1 MADLLSVDDALTRI
15 LTNFKRLPAE
25 KVPLAEAHLRVLAE
39 DLIAEH
45 DLPSFTNSSMDG
57 YAVRAADVTA
67 ATKNSPTHLR
77 VTMDIPAGKAP
88 DGIIQA
94 GEAARI
100 MTGAAMPDG
109 ADAVVPIEDTDAT
122 WEAGDEITLPG
133 DVGVQKVVEVGAN
146 VRLPGENIHAGDT
159 VLYAGTRI
167 RAAAL
172 GVLAGLG
179 AAKVKV
185 VRRPRVA
192 IVSTGDELL
201 AVDKPLEPG
210 KLRDTNSYSLAALVT
225 EIGAEPVRIPP
236 ARDKLD
242 DVRKRFGE
250 ALDAKPDVIL
260 SSAGVSVGAA
270 DLVRTVLDEL
280 GKVDLWRINIRPGKP
295 LAYGKLG
302 KVPFFGLPGNPVS
315 AMVTFD
321 VFVRPALLKLLDIPD
336 TIPTIQAVAGEDIVS
351 DGRQSYI
358 RVTLRRENGRPTAY
372 ATGTQ
377 SSGAL
382 LSMVLADGLLIIPEG
397 VEMAR
402 KGESFAVRILRV
414 LMV

>member
-15 LTNFKRLPAE
+15 LTHFKRLPAE
-25 KVPLAEAHLRVLAE
+25 SVPLAEAYLRVLAE
-39 DLIAEH
+39 DVIAEH
-45 DLPSFTNSSMDG
+45 DVPHFANSSMDG
-57 YAVRAADVTA
+57 YALRAADVTA
-67 ATKNSPTHLR
+67 ATKESPTHLR

-88 DGIIQA
+88 EGTLQP

-100 MTGAAMPDG
+100 MTGAAVPDG

-122 WEAGDEITLPG
+122 WAAGDAIALPG
-133 DVGVQKVVEVGAN
+133 DVGVQKAVQAGDN
-146 VRLPGENIHAGDT
+146 VRQPGENFHAGDT
-159 VLYAGTRI
+159 VLYAGSRI

-172 GVLAGLG
+172 GTLAGLG
-179 AAKVKV
+179 MAKVKV
-185 VRRPRVA
+185 LRRPRVA

-201 AVDKPLEPG
+201 AVDQPLEPG
-210 KLRDTNSYSLAALVT
+210 KIHDSNSYTLAALVT
-225 EIGAEPVRIPP
+225 EIGAEPVRIPT
-236 ARDKLD
+236 ARDELD
-242 DVRKRFGE
+242 DVRKRFRE

-280 GKVDLWRINIRPGKP
+280 GKIDLWRINIRPGKP
-295 LAYGKLG
+295 LAFGKLG

-336 TIPTIQAVAGEDIVS
+336 AIPTIQAVAGEDIAS

-382 LSMVLADGLLIIPEG
+382 LSMVLADGLLIIPAG
-397 VEMAR
+397 VEVAH
-402 KGESFAVRILRV
+402 KGETFAVRVLRV